1 MGMGRDYRQWHG
13 GRLGTRRELEA
24 GVADAGALVVHDRC
38 GVFGVCAGDTRCL
51 DGQQAEN
58 RTTTI
63 PPVLRIRGDFRSGN
77 HLRVSHAN
85 DASALSSLRIWW
97 FVHYGSRN
105 PGDSRRSTNDWRL
118 TRMGENGAI
127 GEHGASADGR
137 VPADGLASADGLA
150 PADGLAAAHGP
161 GKRRVLVLFGGRSA
175 EHDVSCTSAVAVL
188 RSLDPARYD
197 IQPIGVARDGT
208 WVRSLSAEA
217 VVRAIAEGADPATL
231 PRQLVAEGESV
242 VQSAVLPALNQ
253 ADRAAATLR
262 AASSPEAADASADLL
277 PVVIPILH
285 GPYGEDGTM
294 QGLLELAGVPYVGAG
309 VLGSAVAMDKA
320 VAKDLLHA
328 AGLPQAK
335 WLSRAAWD
343 LDADG
348 AIAALTTEV
357 ESSLGWPVF
366 VKPANL
372 GSSVGVSRAV
382 DAEAFRV
389 AVDLALG
396 FDDFIVVEEAI
407 QGREIEFA
415 VLGNEYP
422 EVSTAGE
429 IKPGNDFYDYEDK
442 YVDDAAQLVIPAA
455 LSAQDLAEG
464 QALAVRAYKA
474 LRCEGMARV
483 DFFFDDKSTGG
494 SGRGWVVNEA
504 NTIPGF
510 TPISMYPKL
519 WEASG
524 LSYAQ
529 LLDRLIELAVARHA
543 RRNGRFGRGR

>member
-1 MGMGRDYRQWHG
+1 M
-13 GRLGTRRELEA
+13 
-24 GVADAGALVVHDRC
+24 
-38 GVFGVCAGDTRCL
+38 
-51 DGQQAEN
+51 
-58 RTTTI
+58 
-63 PPVLRIRGDFRSGN
+63 SG
-77 HLRVSHAN
+77 
-85 DASALSSLRIWW
+85 
-97 FVHYGSRN
+97 
-105 PGDSRRSTNDWRL
+105 
-118 TRMGENGAI
+118 
-127 GEHGASADGR
+127 
-137 VPADGLASADGLA
+137 PA
-150 PADGLAAAHGP
+150 PF

-188 RSLDPARYD
+188 KALDPARYEV
-197 IQPIGVARDGT
+197 QPIGVTREGV

-217 VVRAIAEGADPATL
+217 VVRAIAEGADPASL
-231 PRQLVAEGESV
+231 PRQLDAEGEPI
-242 VQSAVLPALNQ
+242 VQSAVLPALTA
-253 ADRAAATLR
+253 ADRVAAEVG
-262 AASSPEAADASADLL
+262 SPVEGL

-343 LDADG
+343 LPDRSAM
-348 AIAALTTEV
+348 AAFTAETEV
-357 ESSLGWPVF
+357 GLGWPVF

-372 GSSVGVSRAV
+372 GSSVGVSRATGP
-382 DAEAFRV
+382 ESFQR
-389 AVDLALG
+389 AVDVALG

-415 VLGNEYP
+415 VLGNEHP
-422 EVSTAGE
+422 EVSVAGE
-429 IKPGNDFYDYEDK
+429 IKPGNDFYDYDDK
-442 YVDDAAQLVIPAA
+442 YIHDGAQLLIPAS
-455 LSAQDLAEG
+455 LSAADLAEG
-464 QALAVRAYKA
+464 QNWAIRAYRA

-483 DFFFDDKSTGG
+483 DFFLDDGSTGG
-494 SGRGWVVNEA
+494 PGRGWVINEA

-524 LSYAQ
+524 VSYPQ
-529 LLDRLIELAVARHA
+529 LLDRLIELALARYA